1 MILDTSLPRLLPDDQ
16 NSIYIPEAPRDNVDL
31 LANVQRLC
39 ETVKELT
46 ARLDDAGLSTP
57 VPAPDIIAATEP
69 ETLESKALNVAKLGV
84 AVRRRREKVF
94 GEGLFS
100 EPIWDILLD
109 LFIARCEGIDVTVGN
124 ACLAASVPMTSALRY
139 CQTLLERGIVY
150 RERDRKD
157 GRRIFLRMSETAFA
171 KVTVLLGQDTPPTN
185 RLAAASLR

>member
-1 MILDTSLPRLLPDDQ
+1 MVLDTSLPRLLPDDH
-16 NSIYIPEAPRDNVDL
+16 NSIYIPEAPRNNVDL

-39 ETVKELT
+39 QTVEELT
-46 ARLDDAGLSTP
+46 ARLDDAALPAP
-57 VPAPDIIAATEP
+57 VPADPIAATEP
-69 ETLESKALNVAKLGV
+69 ETLESKALHVAKLGV

-171 KVTVLLGQDTPPTN
+171 KVTVLLSQDTPATN
-185 RLAAASLR
+185 RLAADLLR